1 MSVPIR
7 FNSQANEQ
15 SCDTDNDRSSCGDAQ
30 FVGFPPSV
38 LSPSGKMVAVKS
50 YQSQSI
56 EFLDAT
62 TGEVASRM
70 HFVDDME
77 IAFSPDEDQAAFMS
91 ESFITIH
98 DIMYRDNG
106 VSFDFRPRK
115 DVQIGKVAFKTCND
129 PVVYTILRDYSG
141 LLLVVS
147 RRFQMHVFFR
157 LEGLGILARFSSTQR
172 FDRRPHA
179 SVSLRCILLM
189 ESQHYPVLPCPL

>member
-7 FNSQANEQ
+7 FNSQDNEQ
-15 SCDTDNDRSSCGDAQ
+15 SCDTGNDRSSCDDAQ

-50 YQSQSI
+50 YRSQNI

-62 TGEVASRM
+62 TGEVVSLM

-77 IAFSPDEDQAAFMS
+77 IALSPDEDQAAFMS

-106 VSFDFRPRK
+106 VSFDFWPRK

-129 PVVYTILRDYSG
+129 PVVYTICDYSG

-147 RRFQMHVFFR
+147 RRFRMHVFFR
-157 LEGLGILARFSSTQR
+157 LEGSEILARFSSTQR
-172 FDRRPHA
+172 FDRRPRA
-179 SVSLRCILLM
+179 SVSLRCILCM
-189 ESQHYPVLPCPL
+189 ESQPYPVLPCPL